1 MTMTKAEII
10 ALIHEK
16 HGISR
21 NDAIK
26 IVEGTFEIM
35 KATLERGENIKI
47 AGFGN
52 FAVKTKRPRMGR
64 NPKTAEKMVITG
76 RKVLTFK
83 PSQIMKKTIT
93 STLSAD
99 TPPSAI

>member
-26 IVEGTFEIM
+26 IVEGTFEVM
-35 KATLERGENIKI
+35 KAVLERGENIKI
-47 AGFGN
+47 SGFGN
-52 FAVKTKRPRMGR
+52 FAVKTKRPLMGR
-64 NPKTAEKMVITG
+64 NPKTGEKMVITG
-76 RKVLTFK
+76 RKILTFK
-83 PSQIMKKTIT
+83 PSQIMKKTVNGK
-93 STLSAD
+93 SSA
-99 TPPSAI
+99 